1 MSRVIVGWFVG
12 GEMNTGMNKGQVC
25 NGKDETREK
34 RKGHARWG
42 QSMALAFCSG
52 RSKETCEGKARPGYA
67 PLISKIDALK
77 TQNARSEPRK
87 DKSGRGRALSQRPP
101 STAIP
106 TARAQ

>member
-12 GEMNTGMNKGQVC
+12 GEKNTGMNKGQMRQ
-25 NGKDETREK
+25 GK
-34 RKGHARWG
+34 KGKEYAGWG

-52 RSKETCEGKARPGYA
+52 RSKETCEGKARLGFA

-87 DKSGRGRALSQRPP
+87 DKSGWGRALSQRPP

-106 TARAQ
+106 TVRAQ